1 MGLDITHWKL
11 LSEKTDS
18 SQMFLKEEIELGIK
32 DINRLS
38 EEVYKNSLVDGFW
51 EFIAVFDNDQDLRLS
66 RAELEELNDGYRHF
80 KLVVSR
86 TDELF
91 EEKINKFEIDNG
103 ISSFNKK
110 QDNIEIE
117 LKDCRKIQFTSIC
130 YEGKLNRKVAYFREA
145 GYQRKGMGNG
155 FSEYF
160 KNDSFYCEKK
170 NFKKLLDFSSPG
182 NHMYEEGNIENNFIQ
197 NYTQGESILMIS
209 W

>member
-18 SQMFLKEEIELGIK
+18 SQMFLKEEIELGIR

-38 EEVYKNSLVDGFW
+38 EDVYTNSLVDGFW
-51 EFIAVFDNDQDLRLS
+51 EFIAVFDNDRDLQLS
-66 RAELEELNDGYRHF
+66 KTKLKELNDGYRHF
-80 KLVVSR
+80 KLVISK

-91 EEKINKFEIDNG
+91 KEKIKKFEIYNG
-103 ISSFNKK
+103 INDFNKN
-110 QDNIEIE
+110 QVNIEIE
-117 LKDCRKIQFTSIC
+117 LNDTSKIQFTSIC
-130 YEGKLNRKVAYFREA
+130 YEGKLNRKVAYFQEV

-160 KNDSFYCEKK
+160 KNDSFYSEQK
-170 NFKKLLDFSSPG
+170 NFKKLLDFNSPK

-197 NYTQGESILMIS
+197 NYTTGESILMIS